1 MSFERFLLRRLLSAL
16 LLVIVVS
23 SAALWVTL
31 AAPGDFTTEDAL
43 GQDAAVVARRRA
55 ELGLD
60 RPAGQQY
67 LEWLG
72 HAVRLD
78 FGESL
83 LYSRP
88 VAVLVRERAVNTAL
102 LAAAALLLA
111 TGLGVP
117 AGIYTALR
125 AGGAGARAVG
135 LLSLILLSTPPLIGS
150 LALVM
155 LAASTGWLPIGGMG
169 SAAAAARW
177 DSWAFDLGRHL
188 VLPTLALGLPLAAVL
203 ERLQSQALRET
214 SRERFVRAA
223 EARGLTPAQAV
234 LRHGWKVSLGPV
246 LGVYGLIIGSVFSGS
261 FIVEVIT
268 AWPGLGRLMYDA
280 LRARDL
286 YLVAG
291 CAAAGAGCLAAG
303 TFLADLVHAAVDPR
317 LRTSR
322 S

>member
-16 LLVIVVS
+16 LLVILVS

-43 GQDAAVVARRRA
+43 GQDAALIARRRA
-55 ELGLD
+55 ALGLD

-67 LEWLG
+67 VEWLG
-72 HAVRLD
+72 RAVRLD
-78 FGESL
+78 FGQSL

-88 VAVLVRERAVNTAL
+88 VATLVRERAVNTGL

-111 TGLGVP
+111 TALGIP
-117 AGIYTALR
+117 AGIYTSLR
-125 AGGAGARAVG
+125 AGRAGARAVG
-135 LLSLILLSTPPLIGS
+135 LVSLILLSIPPLIGS
-150 LALVM
+150 LVLVM
-155 LAASTGWLPIGGMG
+155 LAAWTGWLPIGGMG
-169 SAAAAARW
+169 SAASVTRW
-177 DSWAFDLGRHL
+177 GSWVIDLLRHL
-188 VLPTLALGLPLAAVL
+188 TLPAVALALPLAAVL

-214 SRERFVRAA
+214 SSERFVRAA
-223 EARGLTPAQAV
+223 EARGLTPVQAV
-234 LRHGWKVSLGPV
+234 LRHGWPVSLGPV

-268 AWPGLGRLMYDA
+268 SWPGLGRLMYDA

-291 CAAAGAGCLAAG
+291 CAAAGACCLAAG
-303 TFLADLVHAAVDPR
+303 TLVADLVHAAVDPR